1 MFSSRSL
8 TTVFILITQT
18 KVFAQSAVTCS
29 DIETETTLDFQ
40 DATVSESTLQKKTGK
55 LQFDNVGSY
64 NEGGVIT
71 PLNLVVKQVGKKNY
85 TPGNVTQNR
94 KSGDFGMINI
104 DSNDGEGTFDFCFV
118 DSEDKPKTLDA
129 FFFSFYDLDGPKK
142 GLESVELKL
151 KDFTAYYVSTN
162 SSIDIKKKENN
173 KKIKFTATESGT
185 GDDNPDDRNNL
196 SSLQQDRSV
205 VFQMEDVDC
214 FQVKLSSKCNKTNKK
229 CKGGRNF
236 LFAGKASQIVPMCEP
251 TPFPTVQPT
260 KGPTKFPT
268 TEPTPA
274 PTKKPTKSPTTE
286 PKPAP
291 TKKPTKSPTKKPKPA
306 PTKKP
311 TSSPT
316 ASPTSVPTASPTSS
330 PTSSLSNSPT
340 VRLTNSPTTNPTS
353 SLTTNPTSSPTTK
366 PTNPSPTK
374 EPNPAPTKEPTPAPT
389 KKPKPSPTKE
399 PTKREPVAPP
409 TKAREGV
416 DPGVAGD
423 PHFKTWAGESY
434 DFHGVCDLV
443 LLKNTIFQNGLGLTI
458 HIRTSRMLSW
468 SFVSVVALR
477 IGEDILEV
485 IGGEEEDNF
494 WINEVKGRNKEVGSK
509 NDEMALVSTLSGYP
523 VYYKEVNSQHRE
535 FEIVLGGTEKIK
547 IGTWHSF
554 VRIHLEN
561 AKSDHFGKS
570 MGLMGS
576 FSEGVT
582 LARDNVTV
590 LDEFNAFGSE
600 WQVLHSEPKLFRVVE
615 GPQHPTQCEIPSSL
629 ALRRRLADSTIS
641 LVDARKA
648 CADVQEDAFDLCLFD
663 VLATNDEM
671 TAGAY

>member
-1 MFSSRSL
+1 MFSFRSL
-8 TTVFILITQT
+8 TTVFILITQA
-18 KVFAQSAVTCS
+18 KVFAKSAVTCS
-29 DIETETTLDFQ
+29 DIEIETTLDFRH
-40 DATVSESTLQKKTGK
+40 ANVSESTLQNKTGK

-64 NEGGVIT
+64 SKDGVDT
-71 PLNLVVKQVGKKNY
+71 TLNLVVKQVGKQNY
-85 TPGNVTQNR
+85 MPGNVTQNR

-118 DSEDKPKTLDA
+118 DSKDKPMTLDA

-162 SSIDIKKKENN
+162 SSIDIKKTKNG
-173 KKIKFTATESGT
+173 KRITFTATESGT
-185 GDDNPDDRNNL
+185 GDDNPKDRNNL

-205 VFQMEDVDC
+205 VFQMENVDC
-214 FQVKLSSKCNKTNKK
+214 FQVKLSSKCNKKDGKK
-229 CKGGRNF
+229 CNGGRNF
-236 LFAGKASQIVPMCEP
+236 LFAGKANQIVPKCKP

-260 KGPTKFPT
+260 KGD
-268 TEPTPA
+268 
-274 PTKKPTKSPTTE
+274 
-286 PKPAP
+286 
-291 TKKPTKSPTKKPKPA
+291 
-306 PTKKP
+306 
-311 TSSPT
+311 
-316 ASPTSVPTASPTSS
+316 
-330 PTSSLSNSPT
+330 N
-340 VRLTNSPTTNPTS
+340 
-353 SLTTNPTSSPTTK
+353 
-366 PTNPSPTK
+366 
-374 EPNPAPTKEPTPAPT
+374 
-389 KKPKPSPTKE
+389 
-399 PTKREPVAPP
+399 
-409 TKAREGV
+409 
-416 DPGVAGD
+416 PGVAGD
-423 PHFKTWAGESY
+423 PHFKTWADESY

-485 IGGEEEDNF
+485 IGGEKEDNF
-494 WINEVKGRNKEVGSK
+494 WINEVKGRNKEVGSN

-523 VYYKEVNSQHRE
+523 VYYKEVNGQQRE

-576 FSEGVT
+576 FSKGVT

-590 LDEFNAFGSE
+590 LDEFNSFGQE

-648 CADVQEDAFDLCLFD
+648 CADVREDAFDLCLFD
-663 VLATNDEM
+663 VLATNDKM